1 MSTAPGGFDDLG
13 PLGLPVALWEV
24 LACPAD
30 DHGRVEADTQT
41 GQIVCTVCGR
51 RYDIRDGVPVMLVE
65 EATLPDA

>member
-1 MSTAPGGFDDLG
+1 MSTNSADVGGLG

-30 DHGRVEADTQT
+30 DHGRVEADTQS
-41 GQIVCTVCGR
+41 GQIVCTSCGR

-65 EATLPDA
+65 EATLPSA

>member
-1 MSTAPGGFDDLG
+1 MSTNTADSGDLG

-41 GQIVCTVCGR
+41 GQIVCISCGR

-65 EATLPDA
+65 EATLPRA